1 MDTAPTGH
9 TLLQLDAAGSYHR
22 EMTRQAGMHVGTPL
36 MRLQDPKHTRV
47 VIVTLAETTPVQD
60 RTWYNTKFV

>member
-1 MDTAPTGH
+1 
-9 TLLQLDAAGSYHR
+9 
-22 EMTRQAGMHVGTPL
+22 MTRQAGMHVGTPL

-60 RTWYNTKFV
+60 RTWYNHCVANGSCA